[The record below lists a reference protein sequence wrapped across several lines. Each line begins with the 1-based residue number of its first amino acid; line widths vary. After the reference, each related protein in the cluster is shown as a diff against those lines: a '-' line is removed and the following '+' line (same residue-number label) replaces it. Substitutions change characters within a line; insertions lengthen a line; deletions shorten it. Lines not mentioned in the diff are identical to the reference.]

1 MKKSTK
7 EDITYISLPIGFI
20 LLFFAVIHYY
30 VITSDIPVTFTAA
43 EALVAQGMVFAST
56 VAFILGSLWNP
67 NEKVRLIL
75 LVVLS
80 ILFIMNLSGFVRD
93 TQATYFTPEFVQL
106 TLPFVVQPLLIIAVN
121 IGAMIDARKKRKR
134 SFVE

>member
-20 LLFFAVIHYY
+20 ILFFAVIHYF
-30 VITSDIPVTFTAA
+30 VITSDIPVTFTTT
-43 EALVAQGMVFAST
+43 EALVAQGVVFAST
-56 VAFILGSLWNP
+56 VAFVLGSLWNP

-75 LVVLS
+75 LAVLS
-80 ILFIMNLSGFVRD
+80 VLFVMNLSNFIGD

-106 TLPFVVQPLLIIAVN
+106 TLPFVVQPFLIIAVN
-121 IGAMIDARKKRKR
+121 IGAMMNTRKKAKA
-134 SFVE
+134 